1 MKEKM
6 QLSTSAEEN
15 AAPIRAVDLLYGVF
29 FIGVLLSFAIYVS
42 VSMIFSSAA
51 VTDQTP
57 ADDFARLMPLAT
69 YNEAYYENTSLQ
81 ELITRYDYG
90 LLQKVDAKNILV
102 GKENFLFELIRPSNN
117 YNYLRDYLGEYT
129 YDEEGLE
136 SIYNFLK
143 LRQTAYHNQGVEY
156 IVAVIPNAQTVYEEY
171 LPAYL
176 QRGAGQTRLE
186 QLTSYLKGKDDITL
200 INLTDALLA
209 AKSNGMLYNNTEDS
223 LNSLGQYFVYQALY
237 NALPEQVKAGSR
249 LISFDHVT
257 LYTHYTPGKTLAK
270 TAGVSEI
277 VKNATISLSNTM
289 EFNYLL
295 QELYPGTEITY
306 ADHNVTDGTA
316 GQTILLEFSDEWDKI
331 QLMPYFSST
340 FDDVVYKNTHD
351 FHLLTIETAQPT
363 LVIQF
368 IHEYEL
374 NSLTNSMTAQ
384 TYSDG
389 LRAGENPFT
398 TATPIVTG
406 QVWLDDHTVCLSG
419 WTEAGAE
426 LTISGD
432 AGDVRTVR
440 NRADESLF
448 FVLIDVGDEDEVGV
462 RLQAS
467 VAEKNRS
474 RVARVT
480 VTRGEETIQTTTEVA
495 VGIGSRLFDT
505 RHMHEILPDVGT
517 LSVMETELVAFTEH
531 VRKQGMLKE
540 TKFINVVIPSS
551 STVYAED
558 APEDLQQSIAKNAE
572 YRSMICD
579 LYEKCGWI
587 VLDLTEELKA
597 NQDIGKLYGQT
608 FDRWT
613 DYGAYIG
620 YRSLMTHIRRDF
632 PQIEP
637 MDLSSYTRITQVAQG
652 GELSSLLGF
661 APETVSETLVHLKVD
676 TPEVTYRVSG
686 DGALDMT
693 GLFTTFVSDGTL
705 PVAVVLRDSAGT
717 EMLESMARHFC
728 VMIVLPEG
736 EMNISSDILMLFDP
750 DYVIRLVSENNP
762 GLYDTSG
769 SIIIP

>member
-1 MKEKM
+1 MKENANF
-6 QLSTSAEEN
+6 SASAEEN
-15 AAPIRAVDLLYGVF
+15 TAPIRAVDLLYGVF

-42 VSMIFSSAA
+42 VSMIFRAHTSAEQ
-51 VTDQTP
+51 VPIEGYEQH
-57 ADDFARLMPLAT
+57 MPLSS
-69 YNEAYYENTSLQ
+69 YNKAYYENETLQ

-90 LLQKVDAKNILV
+90 LLQKVDAKNVLV
-102 GKENFLFELIRPSNN
+102 GKENFLFELTRSSNN

-186 QLTSYLKGKDDITL
+186 QLSGYLKSKDDITL

-209 AKSNGMLYNNTEDS
+209 AKSNGTLYNNTEDS

-237 NALPEQVKAGSR
+237 NALPEQVKAGSH
-249 LISFDHVT
+249 LIPFENVT

-277 VKNATISLSNTM
+277 VKNETISLSNTM

-295 QELYPGTEITY
+295 QELYAGTEITY
-306 ADHNVTDGTA
+306 ADHNVADGTA
-316 GQTILLEFSDEWDKI
+316 GQTILLEFSNEWDKI

-374 NSLTNSMTAQ
+374 NSLTNSVTAQ

-406 QVWLDDHTVCLSG
+406 QVWLDDHTVCLTG

-440 NRADESLF
+440 NRVDESLF
-448 FVLIDVGDEDEVGV
+448 FVLIDVGDEEEISV

-480 VTRGEETIQTTTEVA
+480 VTRGEESVRTTTDVA

-517 LSVMETELVAFTEH
+517 LSVMETELVAFTEN
-531 VRKQGMLKE
+531 VREQGLLKE
-540 TKFINVVIPSS
+540 TKFINVIIPSS
-551 STVYAED
+551 SSVYAED
-558 APEDLQQSIAKNAE
+558 VPDTMQQSIAKNAE
-572 YRSMICD
+572 YRDVIRN
-579 LYEKCGWI
+579 LYEKCGWT
-587 VLDLTEELKA
+587 VLDLTEDLKA
-597 NQDIGKLYGQT
+597 NKDIGKLYGQT

-620 YRSLMTHIRRDF
+620 YRSLMTHIRKDF

-637 MDLSSYTRITQVAQG
+637 MELSDYTRITQVTQG
-652 GELSSLLGF
+652 GELSSMLGL
-661 APETVSETLVHLKVD
+661 APESVNETLVHLRVD
-676 TPEVTYRVSG
+676 TPEVTYRASG
-686 DGALDMT
+686 NAAFDMT
-693 GLFTTFVSDGTL
+693 GLFTTFVSDGAL

-736 EMNISSDILMLFDP
+736 EMNISNDILMLFDP
-750 DYVIRLVSENNP
+750 DYVIRLVSEDTP

-769 SIIIP
+769 AMIVP